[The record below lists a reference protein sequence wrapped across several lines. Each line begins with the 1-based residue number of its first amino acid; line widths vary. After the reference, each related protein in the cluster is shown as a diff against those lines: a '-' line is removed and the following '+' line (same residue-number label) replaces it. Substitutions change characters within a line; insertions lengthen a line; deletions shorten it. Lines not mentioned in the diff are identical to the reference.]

1 MFAYSVVRP
10 PFALLLALALAVPIG
25 SAAAQQPSASAVAT
39 AKELIAV
46 KGAGAI
52 YKPLVSGVIERAK
65 TVFLQTNP
73 MLGKDLTEVAAKLH
87 ADYAGRGV
95 EVEDDFARI
104 YASRFNEQEL
114 KDALA
119 FYKTPLGKKLIA
131 EEPAILDQSMKNA
144 QNWANK
150 LSEEI
155 IGKMRAEMKKRGHDI

>member
-10 PFALLLALALAVPIG
+10 PFALLLALALAGPIG
-25 SAAAQQPSASAVAT
+25 SAAAQQPSASAIAT

-46 KGAGAI
+46 KGASAI

-65 TVFLQTNP
+65 TIFLQTNP
-73 MLGKDLTEVAAKLH
+73 MLGKDLTDVATKLH

-95 EVEDDFARI
+95 EVEDDFAKI
-104 YASRFNEQEL
+104 YAARFSEQEL

-119 FYKTPLGKKLIA
+119 FYKTPLGKKLIT

-155 IGKMRAEMKKRGHDI
+155 MGKMRAEMKKRGHDI